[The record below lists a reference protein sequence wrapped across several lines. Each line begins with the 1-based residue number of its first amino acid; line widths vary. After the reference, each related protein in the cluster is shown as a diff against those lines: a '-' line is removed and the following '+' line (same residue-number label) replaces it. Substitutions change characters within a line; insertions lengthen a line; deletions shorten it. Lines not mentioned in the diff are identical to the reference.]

1 MDDSKLYAKINDD
14 LEGLLSTVKRF
25 RDDIEMQFWLNKCAK
40 VSFKKGSQVKSKNI
54 SLIINTEIT
63 ENAIKPISI

>member
-25 RDDIEMQFWLNKCAK
+25 RDDIEMQFGRNKTCE
-40 VSFKKGSQVKSKNI
+40 SHI
-54 SLIINTEIT
+54 
-63 ENAIKPISI
+63 